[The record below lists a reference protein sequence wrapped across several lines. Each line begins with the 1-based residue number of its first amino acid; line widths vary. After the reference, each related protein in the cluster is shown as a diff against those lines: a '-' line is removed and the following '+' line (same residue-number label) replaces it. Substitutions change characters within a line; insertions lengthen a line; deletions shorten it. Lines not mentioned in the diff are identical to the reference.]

1 MNDPTLCV
9 GADIHLDEIV
19 LCAVDQADGH
29 EVIPRLRVTN
39 NLPGAEAAAAALAEA
54 ASSGGYTHL
63 QIGWEATGMLWIP
76 FHRFL
81 AACPHL
87 HPFALDFT
95 CFNPQLVTSF
105 KDGLVL
111 RKPKSDERDA
121 LDVAARLRFGELP
134 LSYLPTDF
142 WQGLRRLTR
151 YRYRLAQN
159 LGREK
164 MRFQSYAF
172 LKCSDWKRVKPFAD
186 VFGAASAALLTE
198 FTAGELRAMT
208 HDQLVDVISHRGR
221 GRFYDPDATARAVQ
235 QALRSSYPIDPQMD
249 EMVTATL
256 ATAWEHIRA
265 IKRLMNRLDK
275 LIARHIDPI
284 PNPLITVKGLGNV
297 ITAGIMAEIVDI
309 TRFPKDPQLAQY
321 IGLTW
326 QKRSSGRFIS
336 QNTRLSKVGNPYLRY
351 YLVLGADRLR
361 QFNLE
366 YKAFYWRKYSEA
378 SKYQHKRALV
388 LTARKLVRLV
398 HALLTKNVPY
408 VRPQMQHTLMEDDLL
423 Q

>member
-1 MNDPTLCV
+1 
-9 GADIHLDEIV
+9 
-19 LCAVDQADGH
+19 
-29 EVIPRLRVTN
+29 
-39 NLPGAEAAAAALAEA
+39 LA
-54 ASSGGYTHL
+54 
-63 QIGWEATGMLWIP
+63 
-76 FHRFL
+76 
-81 AACPHL
+81 C
-87 HPFALDFT
+87 
-95 CFNPQLVTSF
+95 
-105 KDGLVL
+105 
-111 RKPKSDERDA
+111 
-121 LDVAARLRFGELP
+121 
-134 LSYLPTDF
+134 
-142 WQGLRRLTR
+142 
-151 YRYRLAQN
+151 N

-221 GRFYDPDATARAVQ
+221 GRFHDPDATARAVQ
-235 QALRSSYPIDPQMD
+235 QTLRSSYPIDPQMD

-256 ATAWEHIRA
+256 ATAWEHIRF
-265 IKRLMNRLDK
+265 ITRLMKRTDK
-275 LIARHIDPI
+275 HIARHIDPI

-297 ITAGIMAEIVDI
+297 ITAGILAEIVDI
-309 TRFPKDPQLAQY
+309 TRFSGHSQLAQY
-321 IGLTW
+321 VGLTW
-326 QKRSSGRFIS
+326 EKRSSGRFVS
-336 QNTRLSKVGNPYLRY
+336 QNARLTKVGNTYLRY

-378 SKYQHKRALV
+378 SKFQHKRALV

-408 VRPQMQHTLMEDDLL
+408 VRPQMQYALMEDELL